1 MKPKSLSMKL
11 QEISEILSSNTTI
24 NEEEL
29 KYLLKIVNLRS
40 WKDNQDFL
48 NYRSAVMFIK
58 NLL

>member
-1 MKPKSLSMKL
+1 MKP

-40 WKDNQDFL
+40 
-48 NYRSAVMFIK
+48 
-58 NLL
+58 